1 MEIEVKARPVF
12 GKYCFVKEGI
22 FPLVLNELSYDL
34 DYIKLSH
41 KDYVGCKFPSTFFI
55 KLHLILL
62 IDERLL
68 KY

>member
-1 MEIEVKARPVF
+1 MEIEVKARGVF
-12 GKYCFVKEGI
+12 CNFNLIKEGI

-41 KDYVGCKFPSTFFI
+41 KNYVGCKFPSTFSI
-55 KLHLILL
+55 KLHLNLL